1 MPTIPIVLRFK
12 PSTSSAKGIAQSSS
26 FSIASLSSGMAKLI
40 SFSSFSG
47 EVSDK
52 SRVELS
58 SSDFELD
65 VSSSFPVSQ
74 RSSSDFTKLRH
85 RYSILD

>member
-1 MPTIPIVLRFK
+1 MGTSISAFVSFNKKKRVPVRRSITTVPTIPIVLKFK

-26 FSIASLSSGMAKLI
+26 FSIASLSSGMARLI
-40 SFSSFSG
+40 SFCSFSG

-58 SSDFELD
+58 SSEF
-65 VSSSFPVSQ
+65 
-74 RSSSDFTKLRH
+74 
-85 RYSILD
+85 